1 MSDDIKLCS
10 KCGTDNIEQHACEPF
25 VVRETYGGE
34 PDGKTY
40 YVAVHDPTGFCFT
53 GRASRGEAVQ
63 DARIAN
69 SVLRTESSRLRAE
82 LAEARE
88 ALKPFADAF
97 TPYPPDA
104 EPGFVKFLD
113 ANTITPSM
121 CMGDFR
127 RAAEAAK
134 KAGGGA

>member
-88 ALKPFADAF
+88 AVRVLAKNL
-97 TPYPPDA
+97 A
-104 EPGFVKFLD
+104 EYTMHEGISGQRINC
-113 ANTITPSM
+113 ANNEVLANPI
-121 CMGDFR
+121 
-127 RAAEAAK
+127 AAAAVK
-134 KAGGGA
+134 KAGGVA